1 VLARPTANVPS
12 DQAANQSSVDV
23 ITVEV
28 AAHLVTIDGA
38 MTCASKPPGRVRQFT
53 LISQI
58 QAA

>member
-1 VLARPTANVPS
+1 
-12 DQAANQSSVDV
+12 V